1 VNAFPSSVSL
11 EWIVTDR
18 VGIAAVGSYLPRYQ
32 IDLAE
37 AAVMLAVA
45 GGSGRRR
52 VAGYDED
59 TATMAVEALRA
70 AGVDRTGV
78 AELLFA
84 TALPPYLLRTNA
96 SIVHAALDLP
106 ESVPAG
112 DIGGGTR
119 SWSTALRAALASV
132 RSAHPIAVA
141 AADMVVSRPG
151 GPDEAEGGD
160 AAAAIVITAD
170 DPAVVHLS
178 SSTRTVEVLNR
189 WRTLTDAFPQRWEER
204 FVEAIYAPLVGPA
217 VEEALATAGVEP
229 GDVALCALSGG
240 PERLLAAV
248 RKRLPGELLL
258 DARKNAWGNSAGAL
272 GALLL
277 ARAVSRAAPGDV
289 VLAVHIGDGIDVDV
303 WQVDRAPAGA
313 DSVADDGPEPRQVSY
328 GQYLAWRGVLDVEPP
343 RRPAPVRP
351 AAPPSWRNRRWKYGT
366 VAAQCNSCGH
376 VNAPPAELCS
386 GCGTRDDFTDRR
398 LALSGGVASAVTVD
412 YLAYSP
418 SPPIVAGNVLVEGGG
433 RLQVEMTDCRPDEVS
448 DGQQVEFVF
457 RRLYSAE
464 SVHDYFWKVRP
475 TH

>member
-1 VNAFPSSVSL
+1 VA
-11 EWIVTDR
+11 DR
-18 VGIAAVGSYLPRYQ
+18 VGIAAVGSYVPRYQ
-32 IDLAE
+32 IDLGE
-37 AAVMLAVA
+37 AGAMLASSS
-45 GGSGRRR
+45 GTGRRR

-59 TATMAVEALRA
+59 TATMAVEALRV
-70 AGVDRTGV
+70 AGVDRTAV

-106 ESVPAG
+106 ETVPAG

-119 SWSTALRAALASV
+119 SWPTALRAALSAV
-132 RSAHPIAVA
+132 RPSHPIAVA

-160 AAAAIVITAD
+160 AAGAVVITAD

-178 SSTRTVEVLNR
+178 SATRTIEVLNR
-189 WRTLTDAFPQRWEER
+189 WRALADAFPQRWEER

-217 VEEALATAGVEP
+217 ITEALASAGV
-229 GDVALCALSGG
+229 GADDVVSCVLSGG

-248 RKRLPGELLL
+248 RKRLPGEVLV
-258 DARKNAWGNSAGAL
+258 DARKNSWGNSAGAL

-277 ARAVSRAAPGDV
+277 ARATSRATPGDV
-289 VLAVHIGDGIDVDV
+289 VLAVHVGDGVDVDV
-303 WQVDRAPAGA
+303 WRVDHAPVGA
-313 DSVADDGPEPRQVSY
+313 DAVADDGPEPRQVAY
-328 GQYLAWRGVLDVEPP
+328 GQYLTWRGVLDIEPP

-366 VAAQCNSCGH
+366 VAGQCNSCGR

-386 GCGTRDDFTDRR
+386 SCGTRDDFTDRR
-398 LALSGGVASAVTVD
+398 LALSGGIASSVTVD
-412 YLAYSP
+412 HLAYSP
-418 SPPIVAGNVLVEGGG
+418 SPPIVAGNVLIEGGG
-433 RLQVEMTDCRPDEVS
+433 RLQIEMTDCRPDEIG
-448 DGQQVEFVF
+448 DGQRVEFVF

-464 SVHDYFWKVRP
+464 GVHDYFWKVRP
-475 TH
+475 AY